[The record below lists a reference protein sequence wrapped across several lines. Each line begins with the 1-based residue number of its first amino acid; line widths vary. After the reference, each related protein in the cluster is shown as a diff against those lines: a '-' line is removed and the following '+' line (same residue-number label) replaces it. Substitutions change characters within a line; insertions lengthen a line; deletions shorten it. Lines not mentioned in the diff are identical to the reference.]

1 LMANNRRI
9 LIVEDDEILR
19 DTLADHLVDLGGFT
33 IVHAGSLAQA
43 EAAIRLEDGRPDA
56 IILDVGLPDGDG
68 CDFCVRLRKS
78 GFNMP
83 IIILTGS
90 SGEEDIV
97 RGLEAGASD
106 YIAKP
111 FSPAELTAR
120 LHAQLRSFD
129 RSEDAAFTIGPF
141 AFYPSKKLLRNP
153 DKKQTIHLT
162 DKEVSVLKFLLR
174 SNGPVDRKVLLAEVW
189 GYNSGVTTHT
199 LETHIYRLRQKLE
212 ADPSNPVILTT
223 HEHAYGLQRE
233 FL

>member
-1 LMANNRRI
+1 MTNNRRI
-9 LIVEDDEILR
+9 LIVEDDQVLR
-19 DTLADHLVDLGGFT
+19 ETLAEHLVDQAAFT
-33 IVHAGSLAQA
+33 IVHAGSLAEA
-43 EAAIRLEDGRPDA
+43 ETAIRLEDGRPDA

-68 CDFCVRLRKS
+68 CDFCAQLRKS

-90 SGEEDIV
+90 SGEADVV
-97 RGLEAGASD
+97 RGLSAGASD

-111 FSPAELTAR
+111 FRAAELTAR

-141 AFYPSKKLLRNP
+141 AFHPSKKLLRNP
-153 DKKQTIHLT
+153 EKKQVIHLT

-174 SNGPVDRKVLLAEVW
+174 SNGPVDRNVLLAEVW

-212 ADPSNPVILTT
+212 ADPGNPVILTT
-223 HEHAYGLQRE
+223 HEHAYGLQQS